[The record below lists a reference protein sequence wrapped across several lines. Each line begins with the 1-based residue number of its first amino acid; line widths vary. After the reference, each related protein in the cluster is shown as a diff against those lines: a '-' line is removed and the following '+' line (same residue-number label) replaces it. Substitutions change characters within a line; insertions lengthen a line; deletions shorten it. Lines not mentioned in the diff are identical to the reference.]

1 MAQSIHLSTGS
12 TYDNGLS
19 PEPARRALNIL
30 VIGATRHTGNQVM
43 RQSLNAGHT
52 VTALARD
59 PARIDVQHEQ
69 LRVVRGD
76 VLDPATLGQAMA
88 GCDAVVSSLGATS
101 AYRAPTTLYS
111 DGMRN
116 IIQAMRAAGV
126 GRLIAVSAAPLSR
139 DEGDTLPMRLLM
151 KPLMWAILKEPY
163 TDLARMEEEIRESGL
178 DWTIMRPPRL
188 TDKPPTGHYRTAV
201 NRSVR
206 RGYSIGRSDLA
217 GAILKLLDDPTT
229 IHAAI
234 GIAY

>member
-1 MAQSIHLSTGS
+1 MAQPANIHTSFA
-12 TYDNGLS
+12 YDNGLS
-19 PEPARRALNIL
+19 PEPARRVLNLL

-43 RQSLNAGHT
+43 RQALAAGHT

-59 PARIDVQHEQ
+59 PARIDVQHER

-76 VLDPATLGQAMA
+76 VLDPATLAPAMA
-88 GCDAVVSSLGATS
+88 GCDAVVSSLGATA

-126 GRLIAVSAAPLSR
+126 GRLVAVTAAPLSR
-139 DEGDTLPMRLLM
+139 DKDDTLRSRLINKVL
-151 KPLMWAILKEPY
+151 WTFIKELY
-163 TDLARMEEEIRESGL
+163 SDMARMEEVIRTSDL
-178 DWTIMRPPRL
+178 DWTIVRPPKL
-188 TDKPPTGHYRTAV
+188 TNKPPTGHYRTAI

-206 RGYSIGRSDLA
+206 GGYSISRADLA
-217 GAILKLLDDPTT
+217 GAILTLLDDPTA

-234 GIAY
+234 GIGY